1 MKNCELTPLVCDI
14 CFFPPHLLLFSVKL
28 HYSYTLDINANQLHW
43 RTEEDVQVSAK
54 ITANLPCNHLSWSL
68 GSLYRFSGKD
78 MGIGALHDIT
88 KSRITELCALAHAY
102 TLKNGA

>member
-1 MKNCELTPLVCDI
+1 MKNCGLTPLVCDI
-14 CFFPPHLLLFSVKL
+14 CFFPPHLPLFSVKL
-28 HYSYTLDINANQLHW
+28 HYSYTLDMNANQLHW
-43 RTEEDVQVSAK
+43 RTEEDAQVSAE

-68 GSLYRFSGKD
+68 GSLSQFSGND

-88 KSRITELCALAHAY
+88 KRRIPQPCAMSHAH